1 MKIDTLGVQAFVAI
15 AESGSFN
22 RAAAALSITQSALSR
37 RLRGL
42 ETDLGVRLI
51 ERTTRTVALSRSG
64 AGFLPQARRL
74 LSELAASLNEIRE
87 TGNAM
92 RGDVTLACVPTMGVH
107 YLPEVLREYA
117 ANFPNNRIRLL
128 DHASS
133 AVAEAVLSREAEF
146 GINVA
151 RLRHADLDSTPLLQD
166 SFVLVCRRDHPL
178 AQHRRVSWQ
187 QLKGHRLIFPGASS
201 SNEPLLEQALG
212 VEHRSLAIFY
222 EVQRSS
228 TAVGLVAQGVG
239 IAVVPR
245 LAMQNGAYPSLR
257 VVDLIA
263 PTVSRTFNLLTRK
276 GAVLSPAARNLYELL
291 LERRS
296 RFRTRALPQAASPSK
311 SPR

>member
-1 MKIDTLGVQAFVAI
+1 MKIDTLGVQAFVAV
-15 AESGSFN
+15 AENGAFN
-22 RAAAALSITQSALSR
+22 RAASALGITQTALSR
-37 RLRGL
+37 RLKNL
-42 ETDLGVRLI
+42 ETHLGVRLV

-87 TGNAM
+87 TGKAM

-117 ANFPNNRIRLL
+117 AHFPDNRIRLL
-128 DHASS
+128 DHSS
-133 AVAEAVLSREAEF
+133 AAVAEAVLTREAEF

-151 RLRHADLDSTPLLQD
+151 QLRHADLDGTPLLQD

-178 AQHRRVSWQ
+178 AQNRRVSWQ
-187 QLKGHRLIFPGASS
+187 QLKGHRLIFPGPSS

-212 VEHRSLAIFY
+212 VEHQSLAIYY

-245 LAMQNGAYPSLR
+245 LAMQKGAYPSLR
-257 VVDLIA
+257 VIDLIA

-296 RFRTRALPQAASPSK
+296 RFRPPRSASRSK
-311 SPR
+311 SLR

>member
-1 MKIDTLGVQAFVAI
+1 MFCMKIDTLGVQAFVAI

-42 ETDLGVRLI
+42 ETNLGVRLI
-51 ERTTRTVALSRSG
+51 ERTTRSVALSRSG
-64 AGFLPQARRL
+64 EGFLPQARRL

-87 TGNAM
+87 TGNAT

-117 ANFPNNRIRLL
+117 VHFPNNRIRLL

-178 AQHRRVSWQ
+178 AQNRRVSWQ
-187 QLKGHRLIFPGASS
+187 QLQGHRLIFPGASS

-245 LAMQNGAYPSLR
+245 LAMQDGAYPSLR
-257 VVDLIA
+257 VVELIA

-296 RFRTRALPQAASPSK
+296 RFKARGLKTTKLK
-311 SPR
+311 

>member
-15 AESGSFN
+15 AESGSFS
-22 RAAAALSITQSALSR
+22 RAAAALSLTQSALSR

-42 ETDLGVRLI
+42 ETYLGVRLI

-64 AGFLPQARRL
+64 EGFLPQARRL
-74 LSELAASLNEIRE
+74 LAELAASLNEIRE

-117 ANFPNNRIRLL
+117 VQFPNNRIRLL

-166 SFVLVCRRDHPL
+166 SFVLVCRRDHAL
-178 AQHRRVSWQ
+178 ARHRRVSWQ

-245 LAMQNGAYPSLR
+245 LAMQDGAYPSLR
-257 VVDLIA
+257 VVDLVA

-291 LERRS
+291 LARRA
-296 RFRTRALPQAASPSK
+296 RFR
-311 SPR
+311 PRGPRQPT

>member
-15 AESGSFN
+15 AENGAFN
-22 RAAAALSITQSALSR
+22 RAAAALGITQTALSR
-37 RLRGL
+37 RLKNL
-42 ETDLGVRLI
+42 ETHLGVRLV

-64 AGFLPQARRL
+64 EGFLPQARRL
-74 LSELAASLNEIRE
+74 LSELAASLNEIRD
-87 TGNAM
+87 TGKAM

-107 YLPEVLREYA
+107 YLPAVLREYSA
-117 ANFPNNRIRLL
+117 RFPNNRIRLL

-133 AVAEAVLSREAEF
+133 GVAEAVLSREAEF

-151 RLRHADLDSTPLLQD
+151 RLLNADLDSTPLLQD

-178 AQHRRVSWQ
+178 AENRRVSWQ

-201 SNEPLLEQALG
+201 SNESLLEQALG
-212 VEHRSLAIFY
+212 EEHQSLTIFY

-245 LAMQNGAYPSLR
+245 LAMQHGAYPSLR
-257 VVDLIA
+257 VIDLVA

-276 GAVLSPAARNLYELL
+276 GAVLSPAAQNLYELL
-291 LERRS
+291 LARRARFTPRRGESPPKS
-296 RFRTRALPQAASPSK
+296 RR
-311 SPR
+311 

>member
-15 AESGSFN
+15 AENGAFN
-22 RAAAALSITQSALSR
+22 RAAAALGITQTALSR
-37 RLRGL
+37 RLKNL
-42 ETDLGVRLI
+42 EAHLGVRLV

-87 TGNAM
+87 TGKAM

-117 ANFPNNRIRLL
+117 VQFPDNRIRIL
-128 DHASS
+128 DHSSS
-133 AVAEAVLSREAEF
+133 AVAEAVLTREAEF

-151 RLRHADLDSTPLLQD
+151 QLRHADLDGTPLLQD
-166 SFVLVCRRDHPL
+166 SFVLICRRDHLL
-178 AQHRRVSWQ
+178 AEHRRVSWQ

-212 VEHRSLAIFY
+212 VEHQSLAIYY

-245 LAMQNGAYPSLR
+245 LAMQDGAYPSVR
-257 VVDLIA
+257 VIDLVA

-276 GAVLSPAARNLYELL
+276 GAELSPAARNLYELL
-291 LERRS
+291 LARRARIKPLRGAS
-296 RFRTRALPQAASPSK
+296 RPK

>member
-15 AESGSFN
+15 AENGAFN
-22 RAAAALSITQSALSR
+22 RAAAALGITQTALSR
-37 RLRGL
+37 RLKNL
-42 ETDLGVRLI
+42 ESYLGVRLV
-51 ERTTRTVALSRSG
+51 ERTTRTVALSQSG

-74 LSELAASLNEIRE
+74 LSELEASLHEIRE
-87 TGNAM
+87 TGKAM

-107 YLPEVLREYA
+107 YLPEVLRDYA
-117 ANFPNNRIRLL
+117 THFPNNRIRLL
-128 DHASS
+128 DHSSS

-151 RLRHADLDSTPLLQD
+151 QLRHADLDSTPLLQD

-178 AQHRRVSWQ
+178 ARHRRVSWQ

-212 VEHRSLAIFY
+212 VEHQSLAIFY

-228 TAVGLVAQGVG
+228 TAVGFVAQGVG

-245 LAMQNGAYPSLR
+245 LAMQHGAYPSLR
-257 VVDLIA
+257 VIDLVA

-296 RFRTRALPQAASPSK
+296 RFRTRGQKP
-311 SPR
+311 PR

>member
-51 ERTTRTVALSRSG
+51 ERTTRSVALSRSG
-64 AGFLPQARRL
+64 EGFLPQARRL
-74 LSELAASLNEIRE
+74 LAELAASLNEIRE

-117 ANFPNNRIRLL
+117 AHFPNNRIRLL

-178 AQHRRVSWQ
+178 ARHRRVSWQ
-187 QLKGHRLIFPGASS
+187 QLQGHRLIFPGASS

-212 VEHRSLAIFY
+212 EEHRSLAIFY

-228 TAVGLVAQGVG
+228 TAVGLVAQGMG

-245 LAMQNGAYPSLR
+245 LAMQHGAYPSLR
-257 VVDLIA
+257 VVDLVA

-296 RFRTRALPQAASPSK
+296 RFKPRTAAGAQPK

>member
-15 AESGSFN
+15 AENGAFN
-22 RAAAALSITQSALSR
+22 RAAVALGITQTALSR
-37 RLRGL
+37 RLKNL
-42 ETDLGVRLI
+42 ETHLGVRLV

-64 AGFLPQARRL
+64 EGFLPQARRL

-87 TGNAM
+87 TGKAM

-117 ANFPNNRIRLL
+117 VRFPDNRIRLL

-133 AVAEAVLSREAEF
+133 AVAEAVLTREAEF

-151 RLRHADLDSTPLLQD
+151 RLGHADLDSTPLLQD

-178 AQHRRVSWQ
+178 AQNRRVAWQ

-201 SNEPLLEQALG
+201 SNESLLEQSLG
-212 VEHRSLAIFY
+212 AEHQSLEIFY

-245 LAMQNGAYPSLR
+245 LAMQDGAYPSLR
-257 VVDLIA
+257 VIDLVA
-263 PTVSRTFNLLTRK
+263 PMVTRTFNLLTRK

-296 RFRTRALPQAASPSK
+296 RFKTRGQRSK
-311 SPR
+311 S

>member
-15 AESGSFN
+15 AENGAFN
-22 RAAAALSITQSALSR
+22 RAAAALGITQTALSR
-37 RLRGL
+37 RLKNL
-42 ETDLGVRLI
+42 EAHLGVRLV

-87 TGNAM
+87 TGKAM

-117 ANFPNNRIRLL
+117 VQFPDNRIRIL
-128 DHASS
+128 DHSSS
-133 AVAEAVLSREAEF
+133 AVAEAVLTREAEF

-151 RLRHADLDSTPLLQD
+151 QLRHADLDGTPLLQD
-166 SFVLVCRRDHPL
+166 SFVLICRRDHPL
-178 AQHRRVSWQ
+178 AEHRRVSWQ

-212 VEHRSLAIFY
+212 VEHQSLAIYY

-245 LAMQNGAYPSLR
+245 LAMQDGAYPSVR
-257 VVDLIA
+257 VIDLVA

-276 GAVLSPAARNLYELL
+276 GAELSPAARNLYELL
-291 LERRS
+291 LARRARIKPLRGAS
-296 RFRTRALPQAASPSK
+296 RPK

>member
-15 AESGSFN
+15 AQEGAFN
-22 RAAAALSITQSALSR
+22 RAAASLGITQTALSR
-37 RLRGL
+37 RLKNL
-42 ETDLGVRLI
+42 ETSLGVRLV

-64 AGFLPQARRL
+64 EGFLPQARRL

-87 TGNAM
+87 TGKAM

-117 ANFPNNRIRLL
+117 VHFPNNRIRLL
-128 DHASS
+128 DHSSS

-151 RLRHADLDSTPLLQD
+151 RLGHADLDSTPLLQD

-178 AQHRRVSWQ
+178 GQNRRVTWQ

-201 SNEPLLEQALG
+201 SNEPLLEQSLG
-212 VEHRSLAIFY
+212 VEHQSLEIFY

-245 LAMQNGAYPSLR
+245 LALQDGAYPSLR
-257 VVDLIA
+257 VIELVA

-276 GAVLSPAARNLYELL
+276 GAVLSPAARNLYGLL
-291 LERRS
+291 LERS
-296 RFRTRALPQAASPSK
+296 ARFKMRGHK
-311 SPR
+311 PRG